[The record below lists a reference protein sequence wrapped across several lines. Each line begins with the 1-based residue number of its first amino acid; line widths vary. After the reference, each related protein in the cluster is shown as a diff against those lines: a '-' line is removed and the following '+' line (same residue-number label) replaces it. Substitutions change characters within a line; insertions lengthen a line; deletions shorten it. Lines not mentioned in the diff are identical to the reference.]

1 MIPDCDGAIDSD
13 RMILEVQSYASTGW
27 AANHLHLITCGSVRQ
42 ASGLSRIAGRTRPTL
57 GLGAGRAPRCEH
69 AVSAT
74 TASAEIETGG
84 FTGMGVRTK
93 GIDVVVSDGGGYI
106 IPKVKR
112 ECTCSTAM
120 RVQIISTDQRCSTA
134 NDTVDLFIHH

>member
-13 RMILEVQSYASTGW
+13 RMILEVKSYASTGW

-84 FTGMGVRTK
+84 FTGMGVRATGIDVTASAEIETGGFTGMGVRTK
-93 GIDVVVSDGGGYI
+93 GIDVTASAEIETGGFTGMCVRTKD
-106 IPKVKR
+106 P
-112 ECTCSTAM
+112 C
-120 RVQIISTDQRCSTA
+120 
-134 NDTVDLFIHH
+134 